1 MEKEEAGLRPV
12 MLPFLRMYLSD
23 FQYFSNK
30 SVLFYLI
37 RFCSVSVK
45 NHTELIKDRQTKQTF
60 IEKNDKNLENIYK
73 CTCEND
79 EKGI

>member
-23 FQYFSNK
+23 FQYFPNK
-30 SVLFYLI
+30 SALLYLI

-45 NHTELIKDRQTKQTF
+45 NHTELIKVRQTK
-60 IEKNDKNLENIYK
+60 
-73 CTCEND
+73 
-79 EKGI
+79 

>member
-23 FQYFSNK
+23 FQYFPNK

-45 NHTELIKDRQTKQTF
+45 NHTELIKYRQTKQTF
-60 IEKNDKNLENIYK
+60 IEENDKKLENFYK
-73 CTCEND
+73 CACEND

>member
-1 MEKEEAGLRPV
+1 
-12 MLPFLRMYLSD
+12 MYLSD
-23 FQYFSNK
+23 FKYFSNK

>member
-1 MEKEEAGLRPV
+1 
-12 MLPFLRMYLSD
+12 MYLSD

-79 EKGI
+79 EKGL